1 MHRHTHKL
9 SRICNRVV
17 LAEPRHQ
24 QAVPHFLFY
33 PCCLKIRTQT
43 TWTHICVCVCVCVC
57 VWPPASD
64 YSCCVQTATAARYSL
79 QDRKYSTVIWGLG
92 RAVWPRLQRWLTVTV
107 EKRVK
112 GGTKRLTSMRWEWPG
127 VTCRILSGAGMVDSE
142 NYDIEK
148 NGTFATLSLSFL
160 SLHTF
165 SCFCSNCMFAQR
177 YIVVCADFLCAQET
191 AALRNFVQ
199 QPW

>member
-9 SRICNRVV
+9 SRICNHVV
-17 LAEPRHQ
+17 LAEPQYQ
-24 QAVPHFLFY
+24 QAVPHFQFY
-33 PCCLKIRTQT
+33 PCCLKNRTQT
-43 TWTHICVCVCVCVC
+43 TWTRVCVC

-92 RAVWPRLQRWLTVTV
+92 RAVWPRLQPWLRVTV

-112 GGTKRLTSMRWEWPG
+112 GGTKRLTSMRWKWPG
-127 VTCRILSGAGMVDSE
+127 VTCRILSGAGMVDTNNE

-148 NGTFATLSLSFL
+148 NGTFVTLPLKFLPLHSL
-160 SLHTF
+160 
-165 SCFCSNCMFAQR
+165 SCFCSNCMFAQ
-177 YIVVCADFLCAQET
+177 ISFALKKCLLSEILCSNPGKIPKQAECQ
-191 AALRNFVQ
+191 V
-199 QPW
+199 